1 MDGCTAQQRLCYRDK
16 AVPEH
21 LHVCM
26 SAASGMAPMGQLMP
40 VLSFLMRNEFI

>member
-1 MDGCTAQQRLCYRDK
+1 MVALHNRDCYRDK

-40 VLSFLMRNEFI
+40 MLSFITRNEFI